1 MNYIDCYYFNKWN
14 KIFYLTLIVF
24 QLLQSM
30 GFNGLFDLPQLFM
43 ILLLMAFF
51 SFRKSYKV
59 EYGMACIFISFYIQ
73 YALTLKLIYGVL
85 VQIVY
90 VKNYMDKNY
99 ENNNY
104 VKWASILFG

>member
-1 MNYIDCYYFNKWN
+1 
-14 KIFYLTLIVF
+14 
-24 QLLQSM
+24 
-30 GFNGLFDLPQLFM
+30 
-43 ILLLMAFF
+43 MAFF

-59 EYGMACIFISFYIQ
+59 EYGMGCIFISFYIQ

-99 ENNNY
+99 ETNIY
-104 VKWASILFG
+104 VKWASILFGQHLKSQSEDIVMFNRNQNIYLFCLFITIYSCQVWR